1 MRWLVTQT
9 LEALNLEHVQRL
21 YADKSK
27 VKAYITGFP
36 VNVAVDLDPDVA
48 QRVLRDTHARLCT
61 GVAPPQVGID
71 ILPRRPL
78 GPPPEVGQERE
89 HERPRCGNRRVPHDF
104 ELVRGCSHRT
114 SP

>member
-1 MRWLVTQT
+1 MSWLITQT

-48 QRVLRDTHARLCT
+48 RRMIRDI
-61 GVAPPQVGID
+61 VDQVVRG
-71 ILPRRPL
+71 LLGRGRGRR
-78 GPPPEVGQERE
+78 GPPHHHPALGRARTLPGQGPRGRER
-89 HERPRCGNRRVPHDF
+89 
-104 ELVRGCSHRT
+104 RGSHALCLDD
-114 SP
+114 